1 MLGFKSA
8 VSKYSFGY
16 ATTRRNGIEYR
27 SHELDQIAI
36 KLFETLENADADK
49 GPEAW
54 LKVVDLLSVEGR
66 EAPCIPAHSSPF
78 AHITVCDDFLE
89 SHLVQIFTPKIR

>member
-36 KLFETLENADADK
+36 KLFETLENADSDK

-89 SHLVQIFTPKIR
+89 SHLVQIFTPKLR